1 MASRVAL
8 ALAVGEKRG
17 SQETVGGE
25 IGGGAK
31 RLSWPKPNFTG
42 QKSVMWPHLR
52 ADKAGRLCP
61 ERKKN
66 GLGLQLA
73 TLHRTRV
80 SPYLRTAE

>member
-8 ALAVGEKRG
+8 ALTVGEKRG

-31 RLSWPKPNFTG
+31 RLSWPRSNFTG

-52 ADKAGRLCP
+52 ADKAGGYVQK
-61 ERKKN
+61 ERKMD
-66 GLGLQLA
+66 L
-73 TLHRTRV
+73 V
-80 SPYLRTAE
+80 YS